1 MLGHHHHRRS
11 NHQMDD
17 AELIKQEA
25 LRSKKRRQMLSK
37 ALFQL
42 MCFLCIALS
51 LPSLCGL
58 FLATNKDDIINPKT
72 IR

>member
-1 MLGHHHHRRS
+1 MSGNHYRLS

-25 LRSKKRRQMLSK
+25 LRSKKRQQTLLK

-42 MCFLCIALS
+42 MCFLCIAIIAFLVWAILS
-51 LPSLCGL
+51 
-58 FLATNKDDIINPKT
+58 NE
-72 IR
+72 

>member
-25 LRSKKRRQMLSK
+25 LRSKKRQQNAIKSIVP
-37 ALFQL
+37 ADVFL
-42 MCFLCIALS
+42 MHCYHC
-51 LPSLCGL
+51 LPCVGYS
-58 FLATNKDDIINPKT
+58 
-72 IR
+72 

>member
-1 MLGHHHHRRS
+1 MSGNHYRLS

-25 LRSKKRRQMLSK
+25 LRSKKRRQTLSK

-42 MCFLCIALS
+42 MCFLCIAIIAFLVWAILS
-51 LPSLCGL
+51 
-58 FLATNKDDIINPKT
+58 NE
-72 IR
+72 

>member
-1 MLGHHHHRRS
+1 MSGNHYRRS

-25 LRSKKRRQMLSK
+25 LRSKKRQQMLSK

-42 MCFLCIALS
+42 ICFLCIAIIVFLVWAILS
-51 LPSLCGL
+51 
-58 FLATNKDDIINPKT
+58 NE
-72 IR
+72 

>member
-1 MLGHHHHRRS
+1 MLGNHYRRS

-25 LRSKKRRQMLSK
+25 LRSKKRQQALSK

-42 MCFLCIALS
+42 MCFLCIAIIVFLVWAILS
-51 LPSLCGL
+51 
-58 FLATNKDDIINPKT
+58 NE
-72 IR
+72 

>member
-1 MLGHHHHRRS
+1 MSGNHYRLS

-25 LRSKKRRQMLSK
+25 LRSKKRQQMLSK

-42 MCFLCIALS
+42 MCFLCVAIIVFLVWAILS
-51 LPSLCGL
+51 
-58 FLATNKDDIINPKT
+58 NE
-72 IR
+72 

>member
-1 MLGHHHHRRS
+1 MSGNHYRLS

-25 LRSKKRRQMLSK
+25 LRSKKRQQTLSK

-42 MCFLCIALS
+42 MCFLCIAIIVFLVWAILS
-51 LPSLCGL
+51 
-58 FLATNKDDIINPKT
+58 NE
-72 IR
+72 

>member
-1 MLGHHHHRRS
+1 MSGNHYRLS

-42 MCFLCIALS
+42 LCFLCVAIIAFLVWAILS
-51 LPSLCGL
+51 
-58 FLATNKDDIINPKT
+58 NE
-72 IR
+72 

>member
-1 MLGHHHHRRS
+1 MLGHHQHRRS

-25 LRSKKRRQMLSK
+25 LRSKKRQQMLSK

-42 MCFLCIALS
+42 LCFLCVAIIVFLVWAILS
-51 LPSLCGL
+51 
-58 FLATNKDDIINPKT
+58 NE
-72 IR
+72 

>member
-1 MLGHHHHRRS
+1 MLGHHHYRLS

-25 LRSKKRRQMLSK
+25 LRSKKRQQMLSK

-42 MCFLCIALS
+42 LCFLCVAIIVFLVWAILS
-51 LPSLCGL
+51 
-58 FLATNKDDIINPKT
+58 NE
-72 IR
+72 

>member
-1 MLGHHHHRRS
+1 MSENHHHRRS

-42 MCFLCIALS
+42 MCFLCIAIIAFLVWAILS
-51 LPSLCGL
+51 
-58 FLATNKDDIINPKT
+58 NE
-72 IR
+72 

>member
-1 MLGHHHHRRS
+1 MSGNHYRLS

-25 LRSKKRRQMLSK
+25 LRSKKRQQMLSK

-42 MCFLCIALS
+42 MCFLCVAIIV
-51 LPSLCGL
+51 
-58 FLATNKDDIINPKT
+58 FLVWAILNNE
-72 IR
+72 

>member
-1 MLGHHHHRRS
+1 MSGNHYRRS

-25 LRSKKRRQMLSK
+25 LRSKKRQQMLSK

-42 MCFLCIALS
+42 MCFLCVAIIVFLVWAILS
-51 LPSLCGL
+51 
-58 FLATNKDDIINPKT
+58 NE
-72 IR
+72 

>member
-1 MLGHHHHRRS
+1 MSGNHYRLS

-17 AELIKQEA
+17 AELIKQAA

-42 MCFLCIALS
+42 MCFLCIAIIAFLVWAILS
-51 LPSLCGL
+51 
-58 FLATNKDDIINPKT
+58 NE
-72 IR
+72 

>member
-1 MLGHHHHRRS
+1 MSGHHHHPHYKS
-11 NHQMDD
+11 HQMDD

-42 MCFLCIALS
+42 MCFLCIAIIAFLVWAILS
-51 LPSLCGL
+51 
-58 FLATNKDDIINPKT
+58 NE
-72 IR
+72 

>member
-1 MLGHHHHRRS
+1 MSGNHYRRS

-25 LRSKKRRQMLSK
+25 LRSKKRQQMLSK

-42 MCFLCIALS
+42 MCFLCI
-51 LPSLCGL
+51 
-58 FLATNKDDIINPKT
+58 DIIVFLVWAILSNE
-72 IR
+72 

>member
-1 MLGHHHHRRS
+1 MSGNHHHHHYKS
-11 NHQMDD
+11 HQMDD

-42 MCFLCIALS
+42 MCFLCIAIIAFLVWAILS
-51 LPSLCGL
+51 
-58 FLATNKDDIINPKT
+58 NE
-72 IR
+72 

>member
-25 LRSKKRRQMLSK
+25 LRSKKCRQMLSK

-42 MCFLCIALS
+42 MCFLCIAIIV
-51 LPSLCGL
+51 
-58 FLATNKDDIINPKT
+58 FLAWAILSNE
-72 IR
+72 

>member
-1 MLGHHHHRRS
+1 MSGNHYRRS

-25 LRSKKRRQMLSK
+25 LSK

-42 MCFLCIALS
+42 MCFLCIAIIAFLVWAILS
-51 LPSLCGL
+51 
-58 FLATNKDDIINPKT
+58 NE
-72 IR
+72 

>member
-1 MLGHHHHRRS
+1 MSGNHYRLS

-25 LRSKKRRQMLSK
+25 LRSKKRQQMLSK

-42 MCFLCIALS
+42 LCFLCVAIIVFLVWAILS
-51 LPSLCGL
+51 
-58 FLATNKDDIINPKT
+58 NE
-72 IR
+72 

>member
-1 MLGHHHHRRS
+1 MSGHYHHRRS

-42 MCFLCIALS
+42 MCFLCIAIIAFLVWANLS
-51 LPSLCGL
+51 
-58 FLATNKDDIINPKT
+58 NE
-72 IR
+72 

>member
-1 MLGHHHHRRS
+1 MSEHHHHHHYKS
-11 NHQMDD
+11 HQMDD

-25 LRSKKRRQMLSK
+25 LRSKKRRQTLSK

-42 MCFLCIALS
+42 MCFLCIAI

-58 FLATNKDDIINPKT
+58 FLATNKDDIIKPQT

>member
-1 MLGHHHHRRS
+1 MSGNHYRLS

-25 LRSKKRRQMLSK
+25 LRSKKRQQTLSK

-42 MCFLCIALS
+42 MCFLCVAIIVFLVWAILS
-51 LPSLCGL
+51 
-58 FLATNKDDIINPKT
+58 NE
-72 IR
+72 